1 MPIAFGINT
10 WTWVSPFRTEN
21 AKTLFPKIHE
31 MRFDLVEI
39 ALEDP
44 SHIDADAVR
53 DILLDTGLGVSVC
66 GAFGPN
72 RDLTSEDPA
81 AIQNS
86 LDYIEKSLE
95 IGATLG
101 ASVFAG
107 PMYSA
112 VGKARQIPPDQKK
125 REFDMAVDGLKKA
138 SVLGEKYGLTLAV
151 EPLNRF
157 ETDLINTA
165 KQARELID
173 AVDSPA
179 LKVHLDTFHM
189 NIEEESVLDAIRLIG
204 SDLAHVHASES
215 NRGTPGMGLAAWDQL
230 EQGLREVDYS
240 GAVVI
245 ETFTPEVKEIARAA
259 AIWRQLA
266 PSQDSLATNGLA
278 FLKDLFARVEY

>member
-1 MPIAFGINT
+1 MPISFGVNT
-10 WTWVSPFRTEN
+10 WAWVSPFKTEN
-21 AKTLFPKIHE
+21 AKTLFPKIKE
-31 MRFDLVEI
+31 MGFDLVEI

-44 SHIDADAVR
+44 SHVDADEIR
-53 DILLDTGLGVSVC
+53 DVLLDTGLGVSIC
-66 GAFGPN
+66 GAFGPS

-81 AIQNS
+81 NIQNS
-86 LDYIEKSLE
+86 LDYIEQALE
-95 IGATLG
+95 IGATVG
-101 ASVFAG
+101 ASILAG

-112 VGKARQIPPDQKK
+112 VGKARQVPADQKK

-138 SVLGEKYGLTLAV
+138 GILAEKYGLTLAI

-165 KQARELID
+165 AQVRSLID
-173 AVDSPA
+173 AIDSPA
-179 LKVHLDTFHM
+179 VKVHLDTFHM

-204 SDLAHVHASES
+204 DDLAHVHASES

-230 EQGLREVDYS
+230 EQGLREVGYS
-240 GAVVI
+240 GPVVI

-266 PSQDSLATNGLA
+266 PSQDSLASNGLA
-278 FLKDLFARVEY
+278 FLKDLFTRMEY

>member
-1 MPIAFGINT
+1 MPISFGINT
-10 WTWVSPFRTEN
+10 WAWVSPFRTEN
-21 AKTLFPKIHE
+21 AKSLFPKIKE
-31 MRFDLVEI
+31 MGFDLVEI

-44 SHIDADAVR
+44 SHVDPDAIHDL
-53 DILLDTGLGVSVC
+53 LLDTGLGVGVC
-66 GAFGPN
+66 GAFGPS

-86 LDYIEKSLE
+86 LDYIERSLE
-95 IGATLG
+95 IAAAIG

-112 VGKARQIPPDQKK
+112 VGKARQVPQDQKM

-138 SVLGEKYGLTLAV
+138 GVLGQKYGITLAI

-165 KQARELID
+165 AQARELID

-179 LKVHLDTFHM
+179 VKVHLDTFHM

-204 SDLAHVHASES
+204 DDLAHVHASES

-230 EQGLREVDYS
+230 EQGLRQVGYS

-245 ETFTPEVKEIARAA
+245 ETFTPDVKEIARAA

-266 PSQDSLATNGLA
+266 PSQDSLASNGLA
-278 FLKDLFARVEY
+278 FLKDLFARTEY